1 MSWSI
6 SGLLNPG
13 SLGERRRFQQNS
25 AIPIERDRDPDATTT
40 WQRIVMP
47 LPLRRLKRDRTIIR
61 DLPDKVVQAAWVNLS
76 QERASL
82 CPGIVEASLAAVDRS
97 EGIER

>member
-6 SGLLNPG
+6 SGFLNPG
-13 SLGERRRFQQNS
+13 SLGERRRFQQNL
-25 AIPIERDRDPDATTT
+25 AIPIERDRDPDATTN

-47 LPLRRLKRDRTIIR
+47 LLLRRLKRDRSIIR
-61 DLPDKVVQAAWVNLS
+61 DLPDKVVPAAWVNIA
-76 QERASL
+76 QEQARL
-82 CPGIVEASLAAVDRS
+82 CPGIVEASQAAVDRS